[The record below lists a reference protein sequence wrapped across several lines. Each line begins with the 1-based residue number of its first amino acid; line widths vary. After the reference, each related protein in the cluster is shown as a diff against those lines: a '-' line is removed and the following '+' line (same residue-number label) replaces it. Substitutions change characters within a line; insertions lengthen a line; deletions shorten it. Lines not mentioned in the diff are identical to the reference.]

1 LLITSLMGLVAEEVG
16 VAKERVILLGKR
28 LLRVTSNIGAAVA
41 VVFGILAILADPGV
55 LQRGWLHVKLALV
68 LVMLVLHFRL
78 YRRIGA
84 IEDAPLSATRREFSI
99 MHGIV
104 SLLLLG
110 ILIMVLVR
118 PF

>member
-1 LLITSLMGLVAEEVG
+1 MGLVAEEVG
-16 VAKERVILLGKR
+16 VAKERVILLARR
-28 LLRVTSNIGAAVA
+28 LLAVSSNVGAAVTII
-41 VVFGILAILADPGV
+41 FGILAILADPVV
-55 LQRGWLHVKLALV
+55 LQQSWLHIKLV
-68 LVMLVLHFRL
+68 LVLLMLVLHFRL

-110 ILIMVLVR
+110 ILVMVLVR